1 MGRYTKNVEC
11 LAQSKHLRSRSC
23 RYLKLDILCITRRA
37 WVLVATVRFGR
48 SSAGP
53 HRRYGLSPLWEL
65 AWGDLKVIHGVSLF
79 GWSWVKSRASCR
91 AWQARAN
98 AKRGWPLLWELLTL
112 HRLSTAWGFWFPW
125 ELDGSLQSR
134 VKIRVPVA
142 CCLCSHWAT
151 SISMLIPPLCPPLGL
166 PLTFFLFIDCLEIWL
181 FYAMET
187 SISLLYP
194 VLKSRQNKPDA

>member
-79 GWSWVKSRASCR
+79 G
-91 AWQARAN
+91 
-98 AKRGWPLLWELLTL
+98 
-112 HRLSTAWGFWFPW
+112 
-125 ELDGSLQSR
+125 
-134 VKIRVPVA
+134 
-142 CCLCSHWAT
+142 
-151 SISMLIPPLCPPLGL
+151 
-166 PLTFFLFIDCLEIWL
+166 
-181 FYAMET
+181 
-187 SISLLYP
+187 
-194 VLKSRQNKPDA
+194 